1 MKAEPFV
8 VSPKTCEPALNVLG
22 VSVTV
27 LASNVQT
34 QGYEITLQSGGEG
47 VGPPPHRHD
56 WDESFFVL
64 RGSVEFSID
73 GKDRHRGTLSVID
86 GRLLSHNMAL
96 AGQAGGDTG
105 RVSISWLIGTYAVI
119 TMGELMLSP
128 MGLSLVNKLAPARM
142 RGLLMGG
149 WLCNRLVSYDLARG
163 RSPYAVTGLGLA
175 VVFA

>member
-1 MKAEPFV
+1 MKTAPFV
-8 VSPKTCEPALNVLG
+8 VSPKTYEPALNVLG

-73 GKDRHRGTLSVID
+73 GKGDVCGPGSLVHLPAGTVH
-86 GRLLSHNMAL
+86 GYRF
-96 AGQAGGDTG
+96 GAGGGEMFEITG
-105 RVSISWLIGTYAVI
+105 QGGNATRMFARVSRETPPGPPDVPALTALLQQNGVT
-119 TMGELMLSP
+119 LMP
-128 MGLSLVNKLAPARM
+128 G
-142 RGLLMGG
+142 
-149 WLCNRLVSYDLARG
+149 
-163 RSPYAVTGLGLA
+163 
-175 VVFA
+175 

>member
-8 VSPKTCEPALNVLG
+8 VSPKTYEHALNVLG
-22 VSVTV
+22 VNVTV

-73 GKDRHRGTLSVID
+73 GKVGQCGPGTLVHLPAGTVHSFSFGSGGGEMFEITGKGGNAARMFAHVSREVPPGPPD
-86 GRLLSHNMAL
+86 VPAL
-96 AGQAGGDTG
+96 AALLQQNGVT
-105 RVSISWLIGTYAVI
+105 
-119 TMGELMLSP
+119 LML
-128 MGLSLVNKLAPARM
+128 G
-142 RGLLMGG
+142 
-149 WLCNRLVSYDLARG
+149 
-163 RSPYAVTGLGLA
+163 
-175 VVFA
+175 

>member
-1 MKAEPFV
+1 MHSIRWTSDVVATRIRSSHNRMETEMKPEPFV
-8 VSPKTCEPALNVLG
+8 VSAKTYEPALNVLG

-73 GKDRHRGTLSVID
+73 GKAGHCGPGTLVH
-86 GRLLSHNMAL
+86 LP
-96 AGQAGGDTG
+96 AGTVHGYRFGPGGGEMFEVAGSGGNATRMFA
-105 RVSISWLIGTYAVI
+105 RVSREIPPG
-119 TMGELMLSP
+119 
-128 MGLSLVNKLAPARM
+128 
-142 RGLLMGG
+142 
-149 WLCNRLVSYDLARG
+149 
-163 RSPYAVTGLGLA
+163 
-175 VVFA
+175 